1 MIPQAEGPEIRA
13 PHASALTLSPASGL
27 GLVAVSAVLFFG
39 GGLALA
45 GSDPAWSLALLPFA
59 AFLVPSLLYARLCR
73 TEALVFPSSK
83 LTSRAVVVA
92 SALSLGA
99 SLLALGIAGAVSRW
113 AGPAQDEA
121 FLMGFIARFPLFP
134 RVLLFA
140 LLPGICE
147 ESLFRGA
154 LLASLRQWGPL
165 PSCLASGLLFALF
178 HGSLP
183 RLVPVAV
190 VGLSLA
196 AVVWITGNVWLAA
209 AGHVL
214 HNLMILAALQIYG
227 AQGEPSPKA
236 LAAWA
241 FMGLLLIFAGIL
253 VARRSRVW
261 ERLA

>member
-1 MIPQAEGPEIRA
+1 M
-13 PHASALTLSPASGL
+13 TLSPASGL
-27 GLVAVSAVLFFG
+27 GLVAVSAILFFG

-45 GSDPAWSLALLPFA
+45 GSDPAWSLALLPLV
-59 AFLVPSLLYARLCR
+59 AFLMPSLLYARLSR
-73 TEALVFPSSK
+73 AEALVFPSAK
-83 LTSRAVVVA
+83 LTCRTVVA
-92 SALSLGA
+92 AAALSIGA

-113 AGPAQDEA
+113 AGPSQDEA
-121 FLMGFIARFPLFP
+121 LLMGFIARFPLFP

-154 LLASLRQWGPL
+154 LLASVRRWGAL

-178 HGSLP
+178 HGSLL

-190 VGLSLA
+190 LGLSLA
-196 AVVWITGNVWLAA
+196 AVVWITGNVWLAV

-214 HNLMILAALQIYG
+214 HNLLILAALHVYG

-241 FMGLLLIFAGIL
+241 LSGLLMIFAGIL
-253 VARRSRVW
+253 VARTSGV
-261 ERLA
+261 EKGAS